1 MDYQIQI
8 TERLQHLETV
18 SAASET
24 EAVELVRKYYK
35 EERIILD
42 PENLADVDFVVE
54 NPKQRL
60 Y

>member
-1 MDYQIQI
+1 
-8 TERLQHLETV
+8 
-18 SAASET
+18 
-24 EAVELVRKYYK
+24 LVRKYYK